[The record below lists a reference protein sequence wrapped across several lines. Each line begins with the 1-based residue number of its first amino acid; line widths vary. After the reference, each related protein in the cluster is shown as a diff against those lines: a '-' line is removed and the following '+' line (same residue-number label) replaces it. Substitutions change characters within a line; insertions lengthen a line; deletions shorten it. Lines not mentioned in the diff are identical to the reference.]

1 MEGSMKSLHLS
12 FSVCLATF
20 LFDSVSPASEK
31 EVINAFT
38 QVGAKGLGND
48 RAVRALS
55 LVDQL
60 NPSSIVP
67 LLKGM
72 NVAND
77 LGDNWIRAAL
87 AKVVEQAK
95 PGAFPTA
102 LVSQFIIDQGNAGSS
117 RRAAFELLRDE
128 QTEKAEKMI
137 GSFLDDPEPSLRRE
151 AVTQLLD
158 KAEAKKGKTST
169 VLFRMALDKA
179 RDVDQITTA
188 KTALEE
194 NGMKI
199 DLPKLMGFL
208 THWQTIGPFANGS
221 REGFHN
227 AYAPE
232 RKVDLESSTQGK
244 NGRVEWTEFSTS
256 DPFGMLDINL
266 QYGEIKEVLA
276 YAFTT
281 FESEASGPVQFR
293 LGSKN
298 AWKLWVN
305 DELLFAR
312 DEYHRGKTRV
322 DQFVIDGKLTK
333 GSNRILVKVCQNE
346 QTQPWTKNWEFCLRV
361 TDPTGKALLPSNR

>member
-1 MEGSMKSLHLS
+1 MFG
-12 FSVCLATF
+12 
-20 LFDSVSPASEK
+20 SVSGASEK
-31 EVINAFT
+31 EVISALT
-38 QVGAKGLGND
+38 QVRAKGLGND

-55 LVDQL
+55 MVDHL

-67 LLKGM
+67 LLRAM
-72 NVAND
+72 NDAND
-77 LGDNWIRAAL
+77 LGDNWIRAAV
-87 AKVVEQAK
+87 AKIVEQAK
-95 PGAFPTA
+95 PGAFPTE
-102 LVSQFIIDQGNAGSS
+102 LIYQFITDQGNAGSS
-117 RRAAFELLRDE
+117 RRAAFELLFEE
-128 QTEKAEKMI
+128 QPEKAKKMI

-151 AVTQLLD
+151 AVTQLLK
-158 KAEAKKGKTST
+158 KAEGKKGKTST
-169 VLFRMALDKA
+169 VLFQMALNKA
-179 RDVDQITTA
+179 RDVDQITAA

-194 NGMKI
+194 NGMEI
-199 DLPKLMGFL
+199 NLPKLMGFL
-208 THWQTIGPFANGS
+208 THWQTIGPFDNGS
-221 REGFHN
+221 REGFHY

-244 NGRVEWTEFSTS
+244 NGRVEWTDFSTS

-322 DQFVIDGKLTK
+322 DQFVIEGKLTK

-346 QTQPWTKNWEFCLRV
+346 QTQPNV
-361 TDPTGKALLPSNR
+361 D